1 MAGHSKWANR
11 VHRKTRQDA
20 KRSKLFAKLSRQIIV
35 AAREGGPDPDKNA
48 RLRLAIEAARAAS
61 MPMEN
66 IEHAIKRGSGQI
78 EGAQYEHATFEGYGP
93 GGAALMID
101 VLTDNRQRTLSEI
114 RHILRSAGGSLGEA
128 GCVTWLFEPKGIIVV
143 PRGQTDEEE
152 LFLAAVEAGAEDIVE
167 EDDYFEIQTAP
178 QDFQKVLDAVRQVGA
193 EPERAE
199 VTMVPT
205 STTPVSDEDAPKLLR
220 LLNALEEHDDVQH
233 VYSNFEISDE
243 VLDRIESEE

>member
-35 AAREGGPDPDKNA
+35 AAREGGPDPEKNS

-61 MPMEN
+61 MPMDN
-66 IEHAIKRGSGQI
+66 IQHAIKRGSGQL
-78 EGAQYEHATFEGYGP
+78 EGTSYEQATFEGYGP

-114 RHILRSAGGSLGEA
+114 RHILRNAGGSLGEA
-128 GCVTWLFEPKGIIVV
+128 GCVTWLFEPKGVVVV
-143 PRGQTDEEE
+143 PRGEVDEEA
-152 LFLAAVEAGAEDIVE
+152 LFMTAIDAGAEDIIE
-167 EDDYFEIQTAP
+167 EDDYLEVRTSP
-178 QDFQKVLDAVRQVGA
+178 QDFQKVLEAIRAAGI

-199 VTMVPT
+199 VTMIPT
-205 STTPVSDEDAPKLLR
+205 ATTPVSDQDAPKLLR
-220 LLNALEEHDDVQH
+220 LLDALEEHDDVQH
-233 VYSNFEISDE
+233 VYSNFEMSDE
-243 VLDRIESEE
+243 IMDKVEAGD